1 MRVFIFPGQGS
12 QKVGMG
18 KMWYDTYPEAKR
30 IFQKV
35 DQILDEPLSKIIF
48 EGSDELLT
56 RTENAQPAIL
66 TTSIAM
72 LEVIK
77 AYKNIDIPK
86 FCCATAGHSLGE
98 YTALYASG
106 AIDLESVVKLVK
118 YRGQLMSKS
127 DKSGNGKMTAIIGLK
142 IDHLRKLINNF
153 EHKGVCELANDNSN
167 GQVVISGDK
176 YAVDEFKNHAKKE
189 GAKLT
194 IDLKVSAPFHCS
206 LMKQAADQMEKK
218 LKSISFSSP
227 KPIVYFNVNGS
238 PSNQKE
244 KFPVLLSKQII
255 STVKWREIIES
266 MANESGPYPHVDKF
280 FEIGPGNV
288 LTSLVKKIIKNG
300 ECFSIQNPDDMDNFN
315 K

>member
-127 DKSGNGKMTAIIGLK
+127 DKSGNGKMTAIIGLE
-142 IDHLRKLINNF
+142 IDHLRKLINNSRIF
-153 EHKGVCELANDNSN
+153 
-167 GQVVISGDK
+167 
-176 YAVDEFKNHAKKE
+176 
-189 GAKLT
+189 
-194 IDLKVSAPFHCS
+194 KVS
-206 LMKQAADQMEKK
+206 
-218 LKSISFSSP
+218 
-227 KPIVYFNVNGS
+227 
-238 PSNQKE
+238 
-244 KFPVLLSKQII
+244 I
-255 STVKWREIIES
+255 STS
-266 MANESGPYPHVDKF
+266 TN
-280 FEIGPGNV
+280 N
-288 LTSLVKKIIKNG
+288 
-300 ECFSIQNPDDMDNFN
+300 
-315 K
+315 